1 MTPTIRVPT
10 ELYQTLQ
17 EIKVSLESEHFSA
30 APTMQDLVSV
40 SVKRFI
46 RDWNN
51 PKQQKEII
59 EELLKNRQDSRS
71 KMGRRKLPHHPSEE

>member
-1 MTPTIRVPT
+1 LASTIRVPT

-17 EIKVSLESEHFSA
+17 EIKLSLESKHFSA

-51 PKQQKEII
+51 PNQQKEMI
-59 EELLKNRQDSRS
+59 EELLQNRQDSRS
-71 KMGRRKLPHHPSEE
+71 KMGRRKDSPAPSEE